1 MSHFISKTA
10 ILGLLLLLACGD
22 FTVTNERP
30 TFAELT
36 PPEQTVVDRVL
47 TELRSFNQQV
57 ENYTDYSVSSII
69 NREKIDVSFKEF
81 ILVANLGDQTVHIS
95 AWENLSQK
103 QRDLIKTW
111 FNAINAEE
119 ARQYYE
125 FFFYRFF
132 VVGQGAKQFMYE
144 SSSVGWVYANRSLY
158 AVERDSTQLSLTY
171 FQNDGTA
178 MALINR
184 GCEQVRRRY
193 DATYRSG
200 FELKRPNADQ
210 YFLDNAR
217 SLLDPKAPTGYMY
230 YVCGWIKR
238 GMGLLDTMDGEL
250 DWLGGLSKD

>member
-1 MSHFISKTA
+1 MSQFISRA
-10 ILGLLLLLACGD
+10 AAFGMLLLSACGD

-30 TFAELT
+30 KFADLT
-36 PPEQTVVDRVL
+36 PPEQSVVDRVL
-47 TELRSFNQQV
+47 NELQSFNTQV
-57 ENYTDYSVSSII
+57 EAYTDYNVKSII
-69 NREKIDVSFKEF
+69 NREKIDVSFKEY

-103 QRDLIKTW
+103 QRNLIQTW
-111 FNAINAEE
+111 FNAVNAEE

-144 SSSVGWVYANRSLY
+144 SSSVEWVYANRSLY
-158 AVERDSTQLSLTY
+158 AVERDSTQLALTFY
-171 FQNDGTA
+171 QNDATA

-184 GCEQVRRRY
+184 GCTQVRKRY

-200 FELKRPNADQ
+200 FELKRPAADQ

-230 YVCGWIKR
+230 YVCGWIAR